1 MTTEKDLPP
10 WTRVAAYA
18 ICVDEAQRILL
29 ARVAPGYMAEGMW
42 TLPGG
47 GLQFGE
53 EPAHA
58 VVRELAE
65 ETGLEGR
72 VISLAFVDSRTN
84 GPLVEKGRSYG
95 PWHGIGIVYRVE
107 ITGGE
112 LRDEQD
118 ESTDA
123 AAWFTREETEALPV
137 VWLVP
142 IALAQLDVE

>member
-1 MTTEKDLPP
+1 MTSEKDLPP

-18 ICVDEAQRILL
+18 VCVDDSRRILL

-58 VVRELAE
+58 VIRELAE

-72 VISLAFVDSRTN
+72 VISLAFVDK
-84 GPLVEKGRSYG
+84 KGR
-95 PWHGIGIVYRVE
+95 
-107 ITGGE
+107 
-112 LRDEQD
+112 
-118 ESTDA
+118 
-123 AAWFTREETEALPV
+123 
-137 VWLVP
+137 
-142 IALAQLDVE
+142 